1 MSLEDW
7 VDQEVT
13 LTFENG
19 VTETLKVERK
29 ENGSYKVGIFL
40 YNSRGHILHRS
51 ANGAFAFKHPRN
63 IVKMPKKVQE
73 TGMTTQISSSQKE
86 PIVPFWTYVIKET
99 GGRYDPRALRV
110 VIETLKEWLPEPEEI
125 NEDDGIDMSEYIC
138 AQQDY
143 QNTIIE
149 NLFPKGSVK

>member
-1 MSLEDW
+1 MNLEDW

-19 VTETLKVERK
+19 VTETLKVEKK

-51 ANGAFAFKHPRN
+51 ANGAFASKHPRN
-63 IVKMPKKVQE
+63 IVKMPEKVQE
-73 TGMTTQISSSQKE
+73 AVTTSPISLSQKE
-86 PIVPFWTYVIKET
+86 PIVPFWIYVIKET

-110 VIETLKEWLPEPEEI
+110 VIEKLKEWLPEPEEI

>member
-19 VTETLKVERK
+19 VTETLKVEKK

-40 YNSRGHILHRS
+40 YNSSGHILHRS

-63 IVKMPKKVQE
+63 IVKMPEKVQE

-86 PIVPFWTYVIKET
+86 PIVPFWTYVVKKT
-99 GGRYDPRALRV
+99 GGRYDPRVLRV

-149 NLFPKGSVK
+149 NLFPKGSV